1 MAVIEKRV
9 LGEVKLVLETYKASH
24 GAYPWLSPFADP
36 KAVARKLTG
45 TADAGSGSTV
55 LNANDNNFVT
65 RGVAI
70 GDVVYNL
77 TDGSIGAVSSVA
89 ANVLGITGLALGTD
103 NDFDVDDEYVV
114 MPAATPTVLS
124 GTATSTGDN
133 DTLND
138 NSRNLNNIGIAIGD
152 IVDNIS
158 DGSSAIIKSISTNSI
173 EVNGLSGGADNLFQ
187 LNNIYQIRSNY
198 GSATA
203 TAATS
208 ANRPQIKIYCNGCA
222 SRRVDS
228 KYNGRFDRPN
238 NCYYSYY
245 TNSRFIVVWHK

>member
-1 MAVIEKRV
+1 M

-114 MPAATPTVLS
+114 MPRRYPQRYCRVLQH
-124 GTATSTGDN
+124 
-133 DTLND
+133 LP
-138 NSRNLNNIGIAIGD
+138 AI
-152 IVDNIS
+152 
-158 DGSSAIIKSISTNSI
+158 T
-173 EVNGLSGGADNLFQ
+173 
-187 LNNIYQIRSNY
+187 IR
-198 GSATA
+198 
-203 TAATS
+203 
-208 ANRPQIKIYCNGCA
+208 
-222 SRRVDS
+222 
-228 KYNGRFDRPN
+228 
-238 NCYYSYY
+238 
-245 TNSRFIVVWHK
+245 